1 MAAGQ
6 FAASGTS
13 ASPSQKS
20 NKGLLSWL
28 TGSKKNMSA
37 DADLANAQQAAMVAI
52 QQQRQLEEML
62 AKQQEEARKDK
73 DQLVQQMEQLTK
85 LHSLEKEK
93 AELQVRKLTADLEA
107 AIAERDE
114 AVCAATRAMMV
125 PALDGEELD
134 ALMSVLPEDEQ
145 EKEKTRLS
153 LSPPAKFPVSSLA
166 SPSSDAV
173 PPANVGMLAHTGEA
187 VGKTYV

>member
-1 MAAGQ
+1 
-6 FAASGTS
+6 
-13 ASPSQKS
+13 
-20 NKGLLSWL
+20 
-28 TGSKKNMSA
+28 
-37 DADLANAQQAAMVAI
+37 MVAI

-93 AELQVRKLTADLEA
+93 AELQVRKLMADLEA

-114 AVCAATRAMMV
+114 AICAATRAMMV

-145 EKEKTRLS
+145 VARAT
-153 LSPPAKFPVSSLA
+153 
-166 SPSSDAV
+166 
-173 PPANVGMLAHTGEA
+173 
-187 VGKTYV
+187 